1 MSART
6 QVYCR
11 SYLRRGHCGDAQ
23 IAFRYREMGR
33 VDNRPKNHRSNG
45 ANAHEI
51 GAAGNPLR
59 QIRARIYSR
68 NEKRSSTLCEL
79 AAASGKAPDRKSR
92 RAAPRTDGLESKNKK
107 HLAALSRRA
116 AHLLANSVLPEL
128 ILSRRRVPENFH
140 RGGGGR
146 NCGEPC
152 ARLRDGGASL
162 HHVAHLLHGF
172 RGRLLCYGQD
182 HVLARIRICRCAKCE
197 HEHDTCTSNR
207 PAACATEPA
216 SCFHALILPPFRIF
230 ASLFQAASGQKN
242 DPFGHPKSIRPKK
255 MFQTQMVET
264 RFCFFA
270 PTPLGGHQ
278 FFVDGS
284 SRFPL

>member
-1 MSART
+1 MLGSAPFRRT
-6 QVYCR
+6 Q
-11 SYLRRGHCGDAQ
+11 
-23 IAFRYREMGR
+23 F
-33 VDNRPKNHRSNG
+33 
-45 ANAHEI
+45 
-51 GAAGNPLR
+51 
-59 QIRARIYSR
+59 
-68 NEKRSSTLCEL
+68 
-79 AAASGKAPDRKSR
+79 
-92 RAAPRTDGLESKNKK
+92 
-107 HLAALSRRA
+107 
-116 AHLLANSVLPEL
+116 LPEL
-128 ILSRRRVPENFH
+128 ILSSRRVPENYH

-152 ARLRDGGASL
+152 ARLRDGGASF
-162 HHVAHLLHGF
+162 HNVAHLPRGL

-182 HVLARIRICRCAKCE
+182 HVFARIRICRCAKCE

-230 ASLFQAASGQKN
+230 ASLFQAASAQKN